1 MKKKSG
7 KIKNHKKEEKE
18 DEIKEVG
25 TFDDFIVMEKDNKEI
40 NISNDLSFLKDW
52 TSLGDTFSEKL
63 KLNKSKK
70 SRFSDLFKEIE
81 EEKKNKNE
89 EEEIINKEDTFKKNT
104 SIILGSV
111 NTGIDSKL
119 EESLISVKDSL
130 LENSQININIP
141 NNININKINS
151 INSIKTINSINN
163 SINDSTNIN
172 NDSTNNNSNNIIN
185 NNNSNSINNSINNN
199 INSSINNINNDKDNN
214 IGIINNSIININN
227 NIINNEDNSND
238 NNNDE
243 NANQIIENKKKDKK
257 IESDEKVEELNLY
270 LDINKVISLEDKR
283 TTVMI
288 KNIPNKFN
296 KDLLLK
302 IFDQHFKGT
311 YNIFVLPTDVNKYKN
326 FGYSF
331 INFTSCYF
339 IPYFYFMF
347 NGKMWNST
355 NSKKICELTY
365 SKVQGKDN
373 LMQHYPTKILYVIE
387 DGYEVKP
394 EQKYIIPNVY
404 KIIFNK
410 YFPNEKIEE
419 YKFYFVTRMPGQ
431 K

>member
-7 KIKNHKKEEKE
+7 KIKNQKKEEKE
-18 DEIKEVG
+18 EKEDQVKEVG

-40 NISNDLSFLKDW
+40 NDPNDLSFLNEW

-70 SRFSDLFKEIE
+70 SRFSDLFKEME
-81 EEKKNKNE
+81 DEKKTKK
-89 EEEIINKEDTFKKNT
+89 EEEIMNKEDTFKKNT
-104 SIILGSV
+104 SILGSA
-111 NTGIDSKL
+111 NTGVDSKL
-119 EESLISVKDSL
+119 FGSVISVNDSI
-130 LENSQININIP
+130 LENSQMNLNFP

-163 SINDSTNIN
+163 NINNSININ
-172 NDSTNNNSNNIIN
+172 NDSINNNSNNIIN
-185 NNNSNSINNSINNN
+185 NNSINNN
-199 INSSINNINNDKDNN
+199 INNSINNINNDKDNS
-214 IGIINNSIININN
+214 IDISNNSIININN
-227 NIINNEDNSND
+227 NSINNEDKDNNND
-238 NNNDE
+238 NNNDD
-243 NANQIIENKKKDKK
+243 NVNQIIENKKKDKK

-296 KDLLLK
+296 KDLLLN

>member
-7 KIKNHKKEEKE
+7 KKKKEKEEKE
-18 DEIKEVG
+18 EKEGRVKEVG
-25 TFDDFIVMEKDNKEI
+25 TFDEFIIMEKEKKDKNESI
-40 NISNDLSFLKDW
+40 DLSFLNDW
-52 TSLGDTFSEKL
+52 ISLGDTFSEKL
-63 KLNKSKK
+63 KLNKQKE
-70 SRFSDLFKEIE
+70 SRFSNLFKELE
-81 EEKKNKNE
+81 DEGKNQKE
-89 EEEIINKEDTFKKNT
+89 DEILNKEDTLKKKN
-104 SIILGSV
+104 SLNFGSV
-111 NTGIDSKL
+111 NTNVDSKL
-119 EESLISVKDSL
+119 FESIISSNDSL
-130 LENSQININIP
+130 LENSQNNIYFQ

-151 INSIKTINSINN
+151 INSLNSLNSIKTINSINN
-163 SINDSTNIN
+163 NIN
-172 NDSTNNNSNNIIN
+172 NLINNGGVSGTNGVININNKSSINIINDNNDNIIN
-185 NNNSNSINNSINNN
+185 NHSINNNSINDNSINIINENN
-199 INSSINNINNDKDNN
+199 IDNSIDNKEEDNKNDNN
-214 IGIINNSIININN
+214 I
-227 NIINNEDNSND
+227 D
-238 NNNDE
+238 
-243 NANQIIENKKKDKK
+243 QIIENKKSEK
-257 IESDEKVEELNLY
+257 DEKLEEMELY

-296 KDLLLK
+296 KDLLLN
-302 IFDQHFKGT
+302 IFNQHFKGT

-331 INFTSCYF
+331 INFTSSYF

-355 NSKKICELTY
+355 NSKKVCQLTY

-373 LMQHYPTKILYVIE
+373 LLQHYPTKILYVIE

-404 KIIFNK
+404 KITFNK

-419 YKFYFVTRMPGQ
+419 YKFYFVTRMPSQ